1 MKFKPNTLGFRLI
14 LKPEGV
20 KKMSEGGIDMSAVS
34 LRTQAVNTDKG
45 EVFMIGEAAWFDKP
59 LKPDVKV
66 GDLVFYSKYG
76 AKTIQDPE
84 NPDEFY
90 VLLNDEDILVG
101 YTNEPGLTIELVEK
115 GSYDANDGR
124 YISEGKKAEVTS

>member
-1 MKFKPNTLGFRLI
+1 MKFKPNTLGVRCI

-20 KKMSEGGIDMSAVS
+20 KKMSDGGIDLSAVS

-45 EVFMIGEAAWFDKP
+45 VLFMIGENAWYDKP
-59 LKPDVKV
+59 TKPDLKV
-66 GDLVFYSKYG
+66 GDLVYYSKYG

-84 NPDEFY
+84 NPDEYF

-101 YTNEPGLTIELVEK
+101 YTNE
-115 GSYDANDGR
+115 
-124 YISEGKKAEVTS
+124 